1 MPMPITRSQRSD
13 LALLL
18 VVIIWGLNF
27 PIIKIA
33 LEPMP
38 PYVVNGFRFAVSALV
53 LGGIHG
59 WKTRH
64 EPGGFFAPLRDHGW
78 TVVALG
84 LLGYVMYQWC
94 FIVAINATSA
104 GSGALIVSSSPVWTA
119 VIARAIGME
128 QVPLGAWGGLA
139 LSLAGTA
146 LVVLAGH
153 ASPDFAED
161 TLFGNGLMLLGAIFW
176 ATYTVFSRP
185 VLKKGVSATGLAFFG
200 ILISLPILWGL
211 AFTELDQVDWAAVD
225 GTVWLTLLYSGGLST
240 GLAYALWNTAVQR
253 VGPSQTAIYNNLVP
267 VVALA
272 SGVVLIGESV
282 TVYQL
287 MGGALI
293 LGGLFLMRR
302 ARRRV
307 ALA

>member
-1 MPMPITRSQRSD
+1 M
-13 LALLL
+13 
-18 VVIIWGLNF
+18 
-27 PIIKIA
+27 
-33 LEPMP
+33 
-38 PYVVNGFRFAVSALV
+38 VNAFRFAVSALV

-59 WKTRH
+59 WRTRH
-64 EPGGFFAPLRDHGW
+64 EPGGFFAPLREHGW
-78 TVVALG
+78 TVVGLG
-84 LLGYVMYQWC
+84 MLGYVFYQWC
-94 FIVAINATSA
+94 FIVGVNATSA
-104 GSGALIVSSSPVWTA
+104 GSAALIISSSPVWTA
-119 VIARAIGME
+119 VIARLIGME
-128 QVPLGAWGGLA
+128 YLPLGAWGGLA

-153 ASPDFAED
+153 ASPDFAND
-161 TLFGNGLMLLGAIFW
+161 TLFGNGLMLLGAMLW
-176 ATYTVFSRP
+176 AAYTVFSRP
-185 VLKKGVSATGLAFFG
+185 VLKAGVSATGLAFFG
-200 ILISLPILWGL
+200 ILVSLPVLWALG
-211 AFTELDQVDWAAVD
+211 FSEMGQVDWAAVD
-225 GTVWLTLLYSGGLST
+225 GTVWLALLFSGGLST

-267 VVALA
+267 VFALS

-307 ALA
+307 ALV